1 MNDGGF
7 RTAVDCPS
15 PHVVGLIIQ
24 PGLENMGSSPY
35 SDILRRIEAALNAAR
50 EVFDRFTPGAILGGI
65 QDRT

>member
-7 RTAVDCPS
+7 RTAVDFPS
-15 PHVVGLIIQ
+15 PHVVGLIMQ

-35 SDILRRIEAALNAAR
+35 SDILQRIEAALNAAR
-50 EVFDRFTPGAILGGI
+50 VVFDRFTPGAILGGI